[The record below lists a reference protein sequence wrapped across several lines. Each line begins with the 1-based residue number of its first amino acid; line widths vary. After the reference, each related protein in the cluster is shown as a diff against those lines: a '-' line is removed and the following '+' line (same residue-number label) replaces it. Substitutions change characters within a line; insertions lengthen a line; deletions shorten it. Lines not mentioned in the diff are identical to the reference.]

1 MPSEQIAKDDAFAIV
16 QNAFER
22 VLIISKQDV
31 RDGANTRDQLAF
43 CLRHALG
50 GTPNCRRN
58 AVAKFAGLA

>member
-1 MPSEQIAKDDAFAIV
+1 MLSEQIAKEDAFAIV

-31 RDGANTRDQLAF
+31 REHACAQVAF
-43 CLRHALG
+43 CLLHALG
-50 GTPNCRRN
+50 GTPKCRRN